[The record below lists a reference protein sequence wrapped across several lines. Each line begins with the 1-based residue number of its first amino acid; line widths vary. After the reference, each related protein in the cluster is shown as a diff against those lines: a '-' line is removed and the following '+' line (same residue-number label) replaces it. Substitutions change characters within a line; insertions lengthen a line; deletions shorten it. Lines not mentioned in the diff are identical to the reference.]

1 MTTIILACAHA
12 FSSNKNF
19 QPSLLY
25 LGTFII
31 DMNMLEFLV
40 KWIVS

>member
-1 MTTIILACAHA
+1 MMTVILACAHA

-19 QPSLLY
+19 QPSLMY

-31 DMNMLEFLV
+31 DINITEFLI
-40 KWIVS
+40 KWVTS